1 MRRLLILLLTF
12 SAAPAFAFRIAPPP
26 GARIGVLRMS
36 GDFAH
41 GAEGTVAKTVQN
53 DLREELKALGFKAFD
68 AEKSWEQ
75 IASDPGPDADL
86 YVEVI
91 SSYATNRPVA
101 GAGAGNGSVGIDV
114 AVVVSQVAAAVRV
127 YDGRTLQLLNT
138 YDLQQK
144 ATAVLPT
151 SLGLGGRFFW
161 ARIPLPF
168 VHYAQYRSAA
178 HAVAEQAAARI
189 AGR

>member
-1 MRRLLILLLTF
+1 MRRVVILLALV
-12 SAAPAFAFRIAPPP
+12 ALAFRVPPRP

-36 GDFAH
+36 DEFTY
-41 GAEGTVAKTVQN
+41 GAERTVARTVQT
-53 DLREELKALGFKAFD
+53 DLRAELRDLGFDAFD
-68 AEKSWEQ
+68 TRRTYDDLAR
-75 IASDPGPDADL
+75 DGGPEADL

-91 SSYATNRPVA
+91 SSQAMNHPVA
-101 GAGAGNGSVGIDV
+101 GAGAGAGSIGVGM

-127 YDGRTLQLLNT
+127 YDGRTLQLLDT

-144 ATAVLPT
+144 NTAVVPT
-151 SLGLGGRFFW
+151 SIGFGGRFFW

-168 VHYAQYRSAA
+168 IGYAQYRSAA
-178 HAVAEQAAARI
+178 HAVAREAAARI